1 MTLMELFAI
10 GKIVKTSGLRGRLKA
25 VSYMESH
32 DTLRSLEEV
41 YVRRGNDTRGPFT
54 LKHILVREKYFLVDM
69 EGVEDIGKARA
80 FVGCHI
86 LISTYKLKKL
96 PEDEYYWRDITGLK
110 VITENGHV
118 LGSITSVFPTGSNDV
133 YVCSGGEREIL
144 LPGIAEVIRTI
155 DIERGIMIVR
165 LLDGL

>member
-1 MTLMELFAI
+1 MEFFAI

-41 YVRRGNDTRGPFT
+41 YIRKGNDTKGPFT
-54 LKHILVREKYFLVDM
+54 LKNILVRKNNFLVDM
-69 EGVEDIGKARA
+69 EGVEDIEKARA
-80 FVGCHI
+80 FVGCHM
-86 LISTYKLKKL
+86 LISLNKLEIL

-155 DIERGIMIVR
+155 DIERGVMVVR

>member
-1 MTLMELFAI
+1 MELFAI
-10 GKIVKTSGLRGRLKA
+10 GKIVKTSGLRGRLKV

-41 YVRRGNDTRGPFT
+41 YIRKGNDTEGPFT
-54 LKHILVREKYFLVDM
+54 LKNILVRENNFLVDV
-69 EGVEDIGKARA
+69 EGVEDIEKARA
-80 FVGCHI
+80 FVGCHM
-86 LISTYKLKKL
+86 LISSNRLEKL

-155 DIERGIMIVR
+155 DIERGVMVVR

>member
-1 MTLMELFAI
+1 MEFFAI
-10 GKIVKTSGLRGRLKA
+10 GKIVKTSGLKGRLKA

-41 YVRRGNDTRGPFT
+41 YIRKGNDTKGPFT
-54 LKHILVREKYFLVDM
+54 LKNILVRKNNFLVDM
-69 EGVEDIGKARA
+69 EGVEDIEKARA
-80 FVGCHI
+80 FVGCHM
-86 LISTYKLKKL
+86 LISLNKLEIL

-155 DIERGIMIVR
+155 DIERGVMVVR

>member
-1 MTLMELFAI
+1 MELFAI

-41 YVRRGNDTRGPFT
+41 YIRRGNDTRGPFT
-54 LKHILVREKYFLVDM
+54 LKHILVKEKYFLVDM

-80 FVGCHI
+80 FVGCHM
-86 LISTYKLKKL
+86 LISSNKLRKL
-96 PEDEYYWRDITGLK
+96 PENEYYWRDITGLK

>member
-1 MTLMELFAI
+1 MELFAI
-10 GKIVKTSGLRGRLKA
+10 GKIVKTSGLRGRLKV

-41 YVRRGNDTRGPFT
+41 YIRKGNDTEGPFT
-54 LKHILVREKYFLVDM
+54 LKNILVRENNFLVDV
-69 EGVEDIGKARA
+69 EGVEDIEKARA
-80 FVGCHI
+80 FVGCHM
-86 LISTYKLKKL
+86 LISSNRLEKL

-144 LPGIAEVIRTI
+144 LPSIAEVIRTI
-155 DIERGIMIVR
+155 DIERGVMVVR

>member
-1 MTLMELFAI
+1 MELFAI

-41 YVRRGNDTRGPFT
+41 YIRRGNDTRGPFT

-80 FVGCHI
+80 FVGCHM
-86 LISTYKLKKL
+86 LISSNKLRKL
-96 PEDEYYWRDITGLK
+96 PENEYYWRDITGLK
-110 VITENGHV
+110 VITEKGHV

>member
-1 MTLMELFAI
+1 MEFFAI
-10 GKIVKTSGLRGRLKA
+10 GKIVKTIGLRGRLKA

-41 YVRRGNDTRGPFT
+41 YIRKGNDTKGPFT
-54 LKHILVREKYFLVDM
+54 LKNILVRKNTFLVDM
-69 EGVEDIGKARA
+69 EGVEDIEKARA
-80 FVGCHI
+80 FVGCHM
-86 LISTYKLKKL
+86 LISSNKLEIL

-144 LPGIAEVIRTI
+144 LPGIAEVILTI
-155 DIERGIMIVR
+155 DIERGVMVVR

>member
-1 MTLMELFAI
+1 MELFAI
-10 GKIVKTSGLRGRLKA
+10 GKIVKTSGLRGRLKV
-25 VSYMESH
+25 VSYVESH

-41 YVRRGNDTRGPFT
+41 YIRKGNDTNGPFT
-54 LKHILVREKYFLVDM
+54 LKNILVRKNNFLVEM
-69 EGVEDIGKARA
+69 EGVEDIEKARA
-80 FVGCHI
+80 FVGCHM
-86 LISTYKLKKL
+86 LISLNKLKKL

-155 DIERGIMIVR
+155 DIERGVMVVR

>member
-1 MTLMELFAI
+1 MELFAI
-10 GKIVKTSGLRGRLKA
+10 GKIVNTSGLRGRLKV
-25 VSYMESH
+25 VSYVESH

-41 YVRRGNDTRGPFT
+41 YIRKGNDTKGPFT
-54 LKHILVREKYFLVDM
+54 LKNILVRKNNFLVEM
-69 EGVEDIGKARA
+69 EGVEDIEKARA
-80 FVGCHI
+80 FVGCHM
-86 LISTYKLKKL
+86 LISLNKLKKL

>member
-10 GKIVKTSGLRGRLKA
+10 GKIVKTSGLRGRMKA

-32 DTLRSLEEV
+32 DILRSREEV
-41 YVRRGNDTRGPFT
+41 YIRKGNDTKGPFM
-54 LKHILVREKYFLVDM
+54 LRHILVRKNNFLVDL
-69 EGVEDIGKARA
+69 EGVEDIEKARA
-80 FVGCHI
+80 FVGCQV
-86 LISTYKLKKL
+86 LISLNKLKKL

-110 VITENGHV
+110 VITEDGHV

-133 YVCSGGEREIL
+133 YVCSGRQGEIL

-155 DIERGIMIVR
+155 DIERGVMVVR

>member
-1 MTLMELFAI
+1 MELFAI
-10 GKIVKTSGLRGRLKA
+10 GKIVKTSGLRGRLKV

-41 YVRRGNDTRGPFT
+41 YIRRGNDTKGPFT

-69 EGVEDIGKARA
+69 EGVEDTGKARA
-80 FVGCHI
+80 FVGCHM
-86 LISTYKLKKL
+86 LISSNKLRKL
-96 PEDEYYWRDITGLK
+96 PEDVYYWRDITGLK

>member
-1 MTLMELFAI
+1 MELFAI
-10 GKIVKTSGLRGRLKA
+10 GKIVKTSGLRGRLKV
-25 VSYMESH
+25 VSYVESH

-41 YVRRGNDTRGPFT
+41 YIRKGNDTKGPFT
-54 LKHILVREKYFLVDM
+54 LKNILVRKNNFLVEM
-69 EGVEDIGKARA
+69 EGVEDIEKARA
-80 FVGCHI
+80 FVGCHM
-86 LISTYKLKKL
+86 LISLNKLKKL

-155 DIERGIMIVR
+155 DIERGVMVVR

>member
-1 MTLMELFAI
+1 MELFAI
-10 GKIVKTSGLRGRLKA
+10 GKIVKTSGLRGRLKV

-41 YVRRGNDTRGPFT
+41 YIRKGNDTKGPFT
-54 LKHILVREKYFLVDM
+54 LKNILVRENNFLVDV
-69 EGVEDIGKARA
+69 EGVEDIEKARA
-80 FVGCHI
+80 FVGCYM
-86 LISTYKLKKL
+86 LISSNKLEKL

-144 LPGIAEVIRTI
+144 LPSIAEVIRTI
-155 DIERGIMIVR
+155 DIERGVMVVR

>member
-1 MTLMELFAI
+1 M
-10 GKIVKTSGLRGRLKA
+10 
-25 VSYMESH
+25 
-32 DTLRSLEEV
+32 
-41 YVRRGNDTRGPFT
+41 
-54 LKHILVREKYFLVDM
+54 
-69 EGVEDIGKARA
+69 
-80 FVGCHI
+80 
-86 LISTYKLKKL
+86 LISLNKLEIL

-155 DIERGIMIVR
+155 DIERGVMVVR

>member
-1 MTLMELFAI
+1 MELFAI
-10 GKIVKTSGLRGRLKA
+10 GKIVKTSGLRGRLKV
-25 VSYMESH
+25 VSYVESH

-41 YVRRGNDTRGPFT
+41 YIRKGNDTKGPFT
-54 LKHILVREKYFLVDM
+54 LKNILVRKNNFLVEM
-69 EGVEDIGKARA
+69 EGVEDIEKARA
-80 FVGCHI
+80 FVGCHM
-86 LISTYKLKKL
+86 LISLNKLKKL

>member
-1 MTLMELFAI
+1 MEFFAI
-10 GKIVKTSGLRGRLKA
+10 GKIVKTSGLKGRLKA

-41 YVRRGNDTRGPFT
+41 YIRKGNDTKGPFT
-54 LKHILVREKYFLVDM
+54 LKNILVRKNNFLVDM
-69 EGVEDIGKARA
+69 EGVEDIEKARA
-80 FVGCHI
+80 FVGCHM
-86 LISTYKLKKL
+86 LISLNKLEIL

-144 LPGIAEVIRTI
+144 LPGIAEVILTI
-155 DIERGIMIVR
+155 DIERGVMVVR

>member
-1 MTLMELFAI
+1 MELFAI

-41 YVRRGNDTRGPFT
+41 YIRKGNDTKGPFT
-54 LKHILVREKYFLVDM
+54 LKNILVRKNNFLVEM
-69 EGVEDIGKARA
+69 EGVEDIEKARA
-80 FVGCHI
+80 FVGCHM
-86 LISTYKLKKL
+86 LISLNKIKKL
-96 PEDEYYWRDITGLK
+96 PKDEYYWRDITGLK

-144 LPGIAEVIRTI
+144 LPSIAEVIRTI
-155 DIERGIMIVR
+155 DIERGVMVVR

>member
-1 MTLMELFAI
+1 MELFAI
-10 GKIVKTSGLRGRLKA
+10 GKIVKTSGLRGRLKV

-41 YVRRGNDTRGPFT
+41 YIRRGNDTRGPFT

-69 EGVEDIGKARA
+69 EGVEDTEKARA
-80 FVGCHI
+80 FVGCHM
-86 LISTYKLKKL
+86 LISSNKLRKL
-96 PEDEYYWRDITGLK
+96 PEDEYYCRDITGLK
-110 VITENGHV
+110 VITENGQV

>member
-10 GKIVKTSGLRGRLKA
+10 GKIVKTSGLRGRLKV

-41 YVRRGNDTRGPFT
+41 YIRRGNDTKGPFT

-69 EGVEDIGKARA
+69 EGVEDTGKARA
-80 FVGCHI
+80 FVGCHM
-86 LISTYKLKKL
+86 LISSNKLRKL
-96 PEDEYYWRDITGLK
+96 PEDVYYWRDITGLK